1 MEQKVVKLGVVGL
14 RRGKD
19 VVSEIVGDKN
29 VVLYAICDKDPEALE
44 AGKEHFQKKFGLDN
58 LLCFDSLE
66 ALLASDVEAVYI
78 ATDAVLHAGQVV
90 QALEAGK
97 HVISEIPTVNT
108 IEEAKMLKKVAKA
121 HPDLKF
127 MVGENCCFWA
137 FIETWK
143 KMYED
148 GKLGQA
154 VYAEA
159 EYLHAGDVINNKPQ
173 RYTGSAWRKSYN
185 AIKYI
190 THDLG
195 PLLYIMNDRCVSVS
209 CFEPDV
215 RYHPYK
221 EGKETGVAIFKTE
234 KGAVIRILI
243 CFGAYVGF
251 DHNFAIMGTHG
262 TVETDKTKPL
272 GNAHTFAKLS
282 DIPGTFEKKMEIPV
296 GLSYD
301 VEGASGHGGA
311 DAKMMRA
318 FIKCIIEDTDPP
330 VNVDMGIQMSIP
342 GILAHE
348 SALNGGMP
356 IEIPVID

>member
-1 MEQKVVKLGVVGL
+1 MEQRVVKLGVVGL
-14 RRGKD
+14 NRGKD
-19 VVSEIVGDKN
+19 VVSEILGDSN
-29 VVLYAICDKDPEALE
+29 VVLYAICDKNAQLLE
-44 AGKEHFQKKFGLDN
+44 ERKAYFEKEHGVEN

-66 ALLASDVEAVYI
+66 AFLASDVEAVYI
-78 ATDAVLHAGQVV
+78 ATDATLHAKQVV
-90 QALEAGK
+90 QALDAGK

-108 IEEAKMLKKVAKA
+108 IEEARMLKAAAKA
-121 HPDLKF
+121 HPGQKF
-127 MVGENCCFWA
+127 MVAENCCFWA

-159 EYLHAGDVINNKPQ
+159 EYLHADDVINKEPDPIQ
-173 RYTGSAWRKSYN
+173 GEWRKTFD

-215 RYHPYK
+215 RYHPLK
-221 EGKETGVAIFKTE
+221 NGSENGVAIFKTE

-251 DHNFAIMGTHG
+251 DHNFAIMGTRG

-272 GNAHTFAKLS
+272 ETAHTFAKLS
-282 DIPGTFEKKMEIPV
+282 EIPGTFEKKMEIPV

-301 VEGASGHGGA
+301 TEGISGHGGA

-318 FIKCIIEDTDPP
+318 FVKCILEDTEPP
-330 VNVDMGIQMSIP
+330 VNIDMGIQMSIP

-356 IEIPVID
+356 VEIPVID